1 MGFFSSLFGDS
12 ETTTTSTTTG
22 PVTTNTDRRQA
33 LSDAVSVGDGATTGD
48 ISRTNYT
55 ATMNIDGRQWN
66 SSTAFTDASSRYS
79 DDHRVVY
86 AADAL
91 VLQTLSGTLPDAVKA
106 MANAGADVIKSAGG
120 SVVNLTRDS
129 IAANSASFDSVV
141 NFGSKA
147 IDKLIDASVKTSQ
160 IGNDLA
166 AKAVASYQPDS
177 KNQADTAKYALYAAA
192 ALVGLVLITGK
203 NA

>member
-1 MGFFSSLFGDS
+1 MGWLSSLFGDN
-12 ETTTTSTTTG
+12 ETTTNTTG

-48 ISRTNYT
+48 ISRTNF
-55 ATMNIDGRQWN
+55 D
-66 SSTAFTDASSRYS
+66 STSYQR
-79 DDHRVVY
+79 DDHSVTY

-91 VLQTLSGTLPDAVKA
+91 VLQTLAGTLPDAVRA

-177 KNQADTAKYALYAAA
+177 KNQAEAAKYALYAAA
-192 ALVGLVLITGK
+192 GLVALVLMTGK
-203 NA
+203 KA